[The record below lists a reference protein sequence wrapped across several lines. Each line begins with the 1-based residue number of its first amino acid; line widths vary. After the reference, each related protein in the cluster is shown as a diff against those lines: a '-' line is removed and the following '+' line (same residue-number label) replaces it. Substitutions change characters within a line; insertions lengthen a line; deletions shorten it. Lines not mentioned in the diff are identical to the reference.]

1 MSKKKQI
8 EPKSETQAEA
18 VRLLNVEGVVGR
30 NMAKRIGIQHQQLSD
45 IRNKRIA
52 FSDTM
57 ARRIIRGFRVFA
69 GEVRPFWKGVGDAD

>member
-8 EPKSETQAEA
+8 EPKSGAQTEA
-18 VRLLNVEGVVGR
+18 VRLLNVEGVIGR

-57 ARRIIRGFRVFA
+57 ARRIIRGFKAFA
-69 GEVRPFWKGVGDAD
+69 GEVRPRVEGGDEE